1 MASISSLMG
10 SSSSGSIYGS
20 RNSNIISGLASGL
33 DTESM
38 IEGMLQGYKSKITG
52 LQQDRQSLLWQQ
64 QAYQSIS
71 DKLVEFSRK
80 YMSYTSSTNLLSSS
94 FFNNAVLT
102 TTGGKFADMV
112 SATGK
117 TSSNIT
123 IDAVAQL
130 ATAARYTHSA
140 SKLGNVIESGDRLT
154 VRGDSAMNVSDPI
167 NVSTL
172 EGSLTIKYGNK
183 DVTIDFG
190 EREFFDESGK
200 GTKPL
205 TAEDLKSAI
214 EKKLADEKITLSS
227 GDQKAASELIKVEV
241 GSNGEITFSDKTP
254 GGNTVDIKGATGQL
268 EKTLKPTTDDLGNP
282 ITSITLETGKT
293 YSKEISTAEYLSDK
307 SITVTLNGVKKTIS
321 LEDVVKDENGAY
333 IQNAPDGSTS
343 QETANDKFQKN
354 LKNALDKAFGTGKVQ
369 VSFGADS
376 KLNFSVQKGST
387 LAVSSEVGEV
397 LGFEDGLTTYVNTS
411 KTLGQLGELTA
422 LEDGDSDDD
431 IKKATL
437 TIGEVPVE
445 GTAIFVPEDER
456 VTKED
461 GVYDAD
467 GYKLD
472 ENGFRLN
479 DDGEILYEFS
489 LKVNGKEVGKFTQ
502 DTALETVMNAIN
514 SNTEAGV
521 NVSYSSLTN
530 QFVFTAKQT
539 GEDGQIELG
548 DGTGNDLAAALFGTS
563 DGKFTPGQDA
573 IFKATVNGSPMN
585 FSRSSN
591 TFDMDGMSVT
601 LKGTFNFNNNTTQT
615 GPIASDNISDAL
627 FVEGESVTF
636 TSKTDTDTVVDAI
649 KQMVEDYNAIVKEV
663 KEAYS
668 TMPLQQTNGSKYEPL
683 TEEDKADMSESEIE
697 AYEEKAKTGL
707 LFGDNDL
714 SSLYNALRSAVAP
727 GGNDGSFLRSIGI
740 NTSYSE
746 GLTTIELDETAL
758 REALETNPD
767 GVKDAFTKSK
777 ENGASRDGLMT
788 AIQKVT
794 DRYAATTGATKGI
807 LIEKAGSKY
816 SPTAALDNA
825 LLDQMNEIDDQIETW
840 QSKMSDKVD
849 YYTNKFTQLEML
861 IQQMNSQSSTLAG
874 LMGGY

>member
-10 SSSSGSIYGS
+10 SSSSSSIYGS

-130 ATAARYTHSA
+130 ATSSRYTHSA
-140 SKLGNVIESGDRLT
+140 SGLGQATVGTDGKLT
-154 VRGDSAMNVSDPI
+154 VTGDGTFDVNGKMNVSE
-167 NVSTL
+167 L
-172 EGSLTIKYGNK
+172 EGSLSLKYGNK
-183 DVTIDFG
+183 EITINFD
-190 EREFFDESGK
+190 ELEFFDKKGDGSG
-200 GTKPL
+200 TI
-205 TAEDLKSAI
+205 TADDLKSAI
-214 EKKLADEKITLSS
+214 EKKLEDQKITLSS

-241 GSNGEITFSDKTP
+241 GSNGEITFSDKTSA
-254 GGNTVDIKGATGQL
+254 GNTVEISGATG
-268 EKTLKPTTDDLGNP
+268 KLKDSLGLTGDKLGSSFTFKEGTYTTQV
-282 ITSITLETGKT
+282 
-293 YSKEISTAEYLSDK
+293 STAEYLSDK

-321 LEDVVKDENGAY
+321 LADIVKDGNGY
-333 IQNAPDGSTS
+333 INS
-343 QETANDKFQKN
+343 NDTFKDN
-354 LKNALDKAFGTGKVQ
+354 LQSALDKAFGGEKVTVGVDGGKLSFA
-369 VSFGADS
+369 VS
-376 KLNFSVQKGST
+376 QGST
-387 LAVSSEVGEV
+387 LAVSSSVGKA
-397 LGFEDGLTTYVNTS
+397 LGFEDSMTTYVNTS
-411 KTLGQLGELTA
+411 QTLGQLGTFNKDTGE
-422 LEDGDSDDD
+422 
-431 IKKATL
+431 L
-437 TIGEVPVE
+437 TIGGKKVQGTLMEKVPKDQWIKQDD
-445 GTAIFVPEDER
+445 GTYIDSQ
-456 VTKED
+456 
-461 GVYDAD
+461 GN
-467 GYKLD
+467 KLD
-472 ENGFRLN
+472 AEGYRLSK
-479 DDGEILYEFS
+479 DGERLYEFS
-489 LKVNGKEVGKFTQ
+489 LTVNGKEVGKFTQ

-514 SNTEAGV
+514 SDTEAGV
-521 NVSYSSLTN
+521 NVSYSNLTN
-530 QFVFTAKQT
+530 QFVFTAKES
-539 GEDGQIELG
+539 GEGGQIEMG
-548 DGTGNDLAAALFGTS
+548 DGLAQALFGKVDIKDET
-563 DGKFTPGQDA
+563 TYTAGQDA
-573 IFKATVNGSPMN
+573 IFKATVNGSTMY

-601 LKGTFNFNNNTTQT
+601 LKGTFNNTDRGTDADPIKSSDLT
-615 GPIASDNISDAL
+615 GMTSANESKM
-627 FVEGESVTF
+627 FEKGESVTF

-683 TEEDKADMSESEIE
+683 TDEDKADMSESEIE

>member
-10 SSSSGSIYGS
+10 SSSSSSIYGS

-52 LQQDRQSLLWQQ
+52 LQQDRQSLLWKQ

-130 ATAARYTHSA
+130 ATAARYTSGA
-140 SKLGNVIESGDRLT
+140 SSLGGAGGKLTAGDEIHMDQDTKL
-154 VRGDSAMNVSDPI
+154 
-167 NVSTL
+167 STL
-172 EGSLTIKYGNK
+172 EGSMTISYGNK
-183 DVTIDFG
+183 DVTIDFSDT
-190 EREFFDESGK
+190 EFFDPSGN
-200 GTKPL
+200 GTGNVS
-205 TAEDLKSAI
+205 AEKLKDAI
-214 EKKLADEKITLSS
+214 VKKLSEEKITLSS
-227 GDQKAASELIKVEV
+227 GDQKAASELIDVQV
-241 GSNGEITFSDKTP
+241 SGDGTISFSDKTS
-254 GGNTVDIKGATGQL
+254 GQNDVKISSVSGQL
-268 EKTLKPTTDDLGNP
+268 KDSLGLTGDALGSSFKVDQNQSY
-282 ITSITLETGKT
+282 TETVKAAEALEG
-293 YSKEISTAEYLSDK
+293 K
-307 SITVTLNGVKKTIS
+307 SITITLDGTKKTIS
-321 LEDVVKDENGAY
+321 FDSIIKDENGDY
-333 IQNAPDGSTS
+333 IQTNDAFKDNL
-343 QETANDKFQKN
+343 QE
-354 LKNALDKAFGTGKVQ
+354 ALNKAFGTGKVE
-369 VSFGADS
+369 VGLDGG
-376 KLNFSVQKGST
+376 KLTFEAQKNST
-387 LAVSSEVGEV
+387 LAVSSTAGNV
-397 LGFEDGLTTYVNTS
+397 LGFENGLTSYVNTS
-411 KTLGQLGELTA
+411 LTLSQLGTYDA
-422 LEDGDSDDD
+422 SSG
-431 IKKATL
+431 KL
-437 TIGEVPVE
+437 TIGGVELQGTLMEAVPK
-445 GTAIFVPEDER
+445 DEW
-456 VTKED
+456 VKQED
-461 GVYDAD
+461 GTYKDAD

-472 ENGFRLN
+472 SDGYRLN
-479 DDGEILYEFS
+479 DDGQRLYEFS
-489 LKVNGKEVGKFTQ
+489 LTVNGTEVGKFNQ
-502 DTALETVMNAIN
+502 DTALETVMNSIN

-521 NVSYSSLTN
+521 NVSYSKLTN
-530 QFVFTAKQT
+530 EFVFTAKQT
-539 GEDGQIELG
+539 GEGGQIELG
-548 DGTGNDLAAALFGTS
+548 DGTGNDLATALFGKS
-563 DGKFTPGQDA
+563 DGKVTEGQDA
-573 IFKATVNGSPMN
+573 IFKATVNGSTMY

-601 LKGTFNFNNNTTQT
+601 LKGTFNNLEQAD
-615 GPIASDNISDAL
+615 GKPIKSDELNGSQGELDKIFDPAAT
-627 FVEGESVTF
+627 ESVTF

-683 TEEDKADMSESEIE
+683 TDEDKADMTESEIK

-746 GLTTIELDETAL
+746 GLTTIELDESAL

-767 GVKDAFTKSK
+767 QVKDIFTKSK
-777 ENGASRDGLMT
+777 DNGASSDGLMT
-788 AIQKVT
+788 SIQKVT
-794 DRYAATTGATKGI
+794 NRYAATTGATKGI

>member
-38 IEGMLQGYKSKITG
+38 IEGMLEGYKQKITG

-117 TSSNIT
+117 TSSNVT

-130 ATAARYTHSA
+130 ATSSRYTHSA
-140 SKLGNVIESGDRLT
+140 SGLGQATVGTDGKLT
-154 VRGDSAMNVSDPI
+154 VTGDGTFDVNGKMNVSE
-167 NVSTL
+167 L
-172 EGSLTIKYGNK
+172 EGSLSLKYGNK
-183 DVTIDFG
+183 EITINFD
-190 EREFFDESGK
+190 ELEFFDKKGDGSG
-200 GTKPL
+200 TI
-205 TAEDLKSAI
+205 TADDLKSAI
-214 EKKLADEKITLSS
+214 EKKLEDQKITLSS

-241 GSNGEITFSDKTP
+241 GSNGEITFSDKTFA
-254 GGNTVDIKGATGQL
+254 GNTVEISGATG
-268 EKTLKPTTDDLGNP
+268 KLKDSLGLTGDKLGSSFTFKEGTYTTQV
-282 ITSITLETGKT
+282 
-293 YSKEISTAEYLSDK
+293 STAEYLSDK

-321 LEDVVKDENGAY
+321 LEDVMKKPKEEGGGYITSNGEFA
-333 IQNAPDGSTS
+333 DH
-343 QETANDKFQKN
+343 
-354 LKNALDKAFGTGKVQ
+354 LKSALDKAFGTGKVTVGVDGGKLSFA
-369 VSFGADS
+369 VS
-376 KLNFSVQKGST
+376 QGST
-387 LAVSSEVGEV
+387 LAVSSSVGKA
-397 LGFEDGLTTYVNTS
+397 LGFEDSMTTYVNTS
-411 KTLGQLGELTA
+411 QTLGQLGTFNKDTGE
-422 LEDGDSDDD
+422 
-431 IKKATL
+431 L
-437 TIGEVPVE
+437 TIGGKKVQGTLMEKVPKDQWIKQDD
-445 GTAIFVPEDER
+445 GTYIDSQ
-456 VTKED
+456 
-461 GVYDAD
+461 GN
-467 GYKLD
+467 KLD
-472 ENGFRLN
+472 AEGYRLSK
-479 DDGEILYEFS
+479 DGERLYEFS
-489 LKVNGKEVGKFTQ
+489 LTVNGKEVGKFTQ

-514 SNTEAGV
+514 SDTEAGV
-521 NVSYSSLTN
+521 NVSYSNLTN
-530 QFVFTAKQT
+530 QFVFTAKES
-539 GEDGQIELG
+539 GEGGQIEMG
-548 DGTGNDLAAALFGTS
+548 DGLAQALFGKVDIKDET
-563 DGKFTPGQDA
+563 TYTAGQDA
-573 IFKATVNGSPMN
+573 IFKATVNGSTMYL
-585 FSRSSN
+585 SRSSN

-601 LKGTFNFNNNTTQT
+601 LKGTFNNTDRGTDADPIKSSDLT
-615 GPIASDNISDAL
+615 GMTSANESKM
-627 FVEGESVTF
+627 FEKGESVTF
-636 TSKTDTDTVVDAI
+636 TSKSDTDTIVDAI
-649 KQMVEDYNAIVKEV
+649 KQMVEDYNKIVTEV
-663 KEAYS
+663 KGAYS
-668 TMPLQQTNGSKYEPL
+668 DMPLQQTNGSKYEPL
-683 TEEDKADMSESEIE
+683 TEEQKADMSESEIE

-714 SSLYNALRSAVAP
+714 SSLYNALRSAVTP
-727 GGNDGSFLRSIGI
+727 GGSDGSLLRSIGI
-740 NTSYSE
+740 KTSYSE
-746 GLTTIELDETAL
+746 GLTTIELDESAL

-767 GVKDAFTKSK
+767 QVKDIFTKSK
-777 ENGASRDGLMT
+777 DNGASSDGLMT
-788 AIQKVT
+788 SIQKVT
-794 DRYAATTGATKGI
+794 NRYAATTGATKGI

>member
-52 LQQDRQSLLWQQ
+52 LQQDRQSLLWKQ

-117 TSSNIT
+117 TSSNVT

-130 ATAARYTHSA
+130 ATSSRYTHSA
-140 SKLGNVIESGDRLT
+140 SGLGQATVGTDGKLT
-154 VRGDSAMNVSDPI
+154 VTGDGTFDVNGKMNVSE
-167 NVSTL
+167 L
-172 EGSLTIKYGNK
+172 EGSLSLKYGNK
-183 DVTIDFG
+183 EITINFD
-190 EREFFDESGK
+190 ELEFFDKKGDGSG
-200 GTKPL
+200 TI
-205 TAEDLKSAI
+205 TADDLKSAI
-214 EKKLADEKITLSS
+214 EKKLEDQKITLSS

-241 GSNGEITFSDKTP
+241 GSNGEITFSDKTSA
-254 GGNTVDIKGATGQL
+254 GNTVEISGATG
-268 EKTLKPTTDDLGNP
+268 KLKDSLGLTGDKLGSSFTFKEGTYTTQV
-282 ITSITLETGKT
+282 
-293 YSKEISTAEYLSDK
+293 STAEYLSDK

-321 LEDVVKDENGAY
+321 LADIVKDGNGY
-333 IQNAPDGSTS
+333 INS
-343 QETANDKFQKN
+343 NDTFKDN
-354 LKNALDKAFGTGKVQ
+354 LQSALDKAFGGEKVTVGVDGGKLSFA
-369 VSFGADS
+369 VS
-376 KLNFSVQKGST
+376 QGST
-387 LAVSSEVGEV
+387 LAVSSSVGKA
-397 LGFEDGLTTYVNTS
+397 LGFEDSMTTYVNTS
-411 KTLGQLGELTA
+411 QTLGQLGTFNKDTGE
-422 LEDGDSDDD
+422 
-431 IKKATL
+431 L
-437 TIGEVPVE
+437 TIGGKKVQGTLMEKVPKDQWIKQDD
-445 GTAIFVPEDER
+445 GTYIDSQ
-456 VTKED
+456 
-461 GVYDAD
+461 GN
-467 GYKLD
+467 KLD
-472 ENGFRLN
+472 AEGYRLSK
-479 DDGEILYEFS
+479 DGERLYEFS
-489 LKVNGKEVGKFTQ
+489 LTVNGKEVGKFTQ

-514 SNTEAGV
+514 SDTEAGV
-521 NVSYSSLTN
+521 NVSYSNLTN
-530 QFVFTAKQT
+530 QFVFTAKES
-539 GEDGQIELG
+539 GEGGQIEMG
-548 DGTGNDLAAALFGTS
+548 DGLAQALFGKVDIKDET
-563 DGKFTPGQDA
+563 TYTAGQDA
-573 IFKATVNGSPMN
+573 IFKATVNGSTMYL
-585 FSRSSN
+585 SRSSN

-601 LKGTFNFNNNTTQT
+601 LKGTFNNTDRGTDADPIKSSDLT
-615 GPIASDNISDAL
+615 GMTSANESKM
-627 FVEGESVTF
+627 FEKGESVTF
-636 TSKTDTDTVVDAI
+636 TSKSDTDTIVDAI
-649 KQMVEDYNAIVKEV
+649 KQMVEDYNKIVTEV
-663 KEAYS
+663 KGAYS
-668 TMPLQQTNGSKYEPL
+668 DMPLQQTNGSKYEPL
-683 TEEDKADMSESEIE
+683 TEEQKADMSESEIE

-777 ENGASRDGLMT
+777 ENGASSDGLMT

>member
-10 SSSSGSIYGS
+10 SSSSSSIYGS

-52 LQQDRQSLLWQQ
+52 LQQDRQSLLWKQ

-117 TSSNIT
+117 TSSNVT

-130 ATAARYTHSA
+130 ATSSRYTHSA
-140 SKLGNVIESGDRLT
+140 SGLGQATVGTDGKLT
-154 VRGDSAMNVSDPI
+154 VTGDGTFDVNGKMNVSE
-167 NVSTL
+167 L
-172 EGSLTIKYGNK
+172 EGSLSLKYGNK
-183 DVTIDFG
+183 EITINFD
-190 EREFFDESGK
+190 ELEFFDEK
-200 GTKPL
+200 GDGSATI
-205 TAEDLKSAI
+205 TADDLKSAI
-214 EKKLADEKITLSS
+214 EKKLEDQKITLSS

-241 GSNGEITFSDKTP
+241 GSNGEITFSDKTSA
-254 GGNTVDIKGATGQL
+254 GNTVEISGATG
-268 EKTLKPTTDDLGNP
+268 KLKDSLGLTGDKLGSSFTFKEGTYTTQV
-282 ITSITLETGKT
+282 
-293 YSKEISTAEYLSDK
+293 STAEYLSDK

-321 LEDVVKDENGAY
+321 LADIVKDGNGY
-333 IQNAPDGSTS
+333 INS
-343 QETANDKFQKN
+343 NDTFKDN
-354 LKNALDKAFGTGKVQ
+354 LQSALDKAFGGEKVTVGVDGGKLSFA
-369 VSFGADS
+369 VS
-376 KLNFSVQKGST
+376 QGST
-387 LAVSSEVGEV
+387 LAVSSSVGKA
-397 LGFEDGLTTYVNTS
+397 LGFEDSMTTYVNTS
-411 KTLGQLGELTA
+411 QTLGQLGTFNKDTGE
-422 LEDGDSDDD
+422 
-431 IKKATL
+431 L
-437 TIGEVPVE
+437 TIGGKKVQGTLMEKVPKDQWIKQDD
-445 GTAIFVPEDER
+445 GTYIDSQ
-456 VTKED
+456 
-461 GVYDAD
+461 GN
-467 GYKLD
+467 KLD
-472 ENGFRLN
+472 AEGYRLSK
-479 DDGEILYEFS
+479 DGERLYEFS
-489 LKVNGKEVGKFTQ
+489 LTVNGKEVGKFTQ

-514 SNTEAGV
+514 SDTEAGV
-521 NVSYSSLTN
+521 NVSYSNLTN
-530 QFVFTAKQT
+530 QFVFTAKES
-539 GEDGQIELG
+539 GEGGQIEMG
-548 DGTGNDLAAALFGTS
+548 DGLAQALFGKVDIKDET
-563 DGKFTPGQDA
+563 TYTAGQDA
-573 IFKATVNGSPMN
+573 IFKATVNGSTMYL
-585 FSRSSN
+585 SRSSN

-601 LKGTFNFNNNTTQT
+601 LKGTFNNTDRGTDADPIKSSDLT
-615 GPIASDNISDAL
+615 GMTSANESKM
-627 FVEGESVTF
+627 FEKGESVTF
-636 TSKTDTDTVVDAI
+636 TSKSDTDTIVDAI
-649 KQMVEDYNAIVKEV
+649 KQMVEDYNKIVTEV
-663 KEAYS
+663 KGAYS
-668 TMPLQQTNGSKYEPL
+668 DMPLQRTNGSKYEPL
-683 TEEDKADMSESEIE
+683 TEEQKADMSESEIE

>member
-10 SSSSGSIYGS
+10 SSSSSSIYGS

-52 LQQDRQSLLWQQ
+52 LQQDRQSLLWKQ

-130 ATAARYTHSA
+130 ATASRYTHDA
-140 SKLGNVIESGDRLT
+140 SKLGGTGGPVTAEGSIDLSKETTL
-154 VRGDSAMNVSDPI
+154 
-167 NVSTL
+167 STL
-172 EGSLTIKYGNK
+172 EGSMTISYGNK
-183 DVTIDFG
+183 DVTIDFSDT
-190 EREFFDESGK
+190 EFFDPSGN
-200 GTKPL
+200 GTGNVS
-205 TAEDLKSAI
+205 AEKLKDAI
-214 EKKLADEKITLSS
+214 VKKLSEEKITLSS
-227 GDQKAASELIKVEV
+227 GDQKAASELIDVQV
-241 GSNGEITFSDKTP
+241 SDDGTISFSDKTS
-254 GGNTVDIKGATGQL
+254 GQNDVKISSVSGQL
-268 EKTLKPTTDDLGNP
+268 KDSLGLTGDDLGRSFKVDQNQSY
-282 ITSITLETGKT
+282 TETVKAAEALEG
-293 YSKEISTAEYLSDK
+293 K
-307 SITVTLNGVKKTIS
+307 SITVSLDGVTKTIS
-321 LEDVVKDENGAY
+321 LDKVIKDEKGLY
-333 IQNAPDGSTS
+333 IQDNGT
-343 QETANDKFQKN
+343 FIKN
-354 LKNALDKAFGTGKVQ
+354 LQKELNSAFGKDKVKVDDTDGDGKLTFSTQ
-369 VSFGADS
+369 NNS
-376 KLNFSVQKGST
+376 KLGISST
-387 LAVSSEVGEV
+387 AGKI
-397 LGFEDGLTTYVNTS
+397 LGFEDGLYNYVNTS
-411 KTLGQLGELTA
+411 KTLSQLGTYDA
-422 LEDGDSDDD
+422 SSG
-431 IKKATL
+431 KL
-437 TIGEVPVE
+437 TIGGMELQGTLMEPVP
-445 GTAIFVPEDER
+445 
-456 VTKED
+456 KED
-461 GVYDAD
+461 WVKQEDGTYKDAD

-472 ENGFRLN
+472 SDGYRLN
-479 DDGEILYEFS
+479 DDGERLYEFS
-489 LKVNGKEVGKFTQ
+489 LTVNGTTVGTFTQ
-502 DTALETVMNAIN
+502 DTALETVMNSIN

-530 QFVFTAKQT
+530 QFVFTAKET
-539 GEDGQIELG
+539 GAGREIQIG
-548 DGTGNDLAAALFGTS
+548 SDAPNDLGKALFVGLDPAANDS
-563 DGKFTPGQDA
+563 QSGQDA
-573 IFKATVNGSPMN
+573 IFKATVNGSTKY

-601 LKGTFNFNNNTTQT
+601 LNGTFNNADRGSNAGT
-615 GPIASDNISDAL
+615 PITSDDIKNMTPDNDSGL
-627 FVEGESVTF
+627 FVKGESVTF

-683 TEEDKADMSESEIE
+683 TDEDKADMTESEIK

-777 ENGASRDGLMT
+777 ENGASSDGLMT

-861 IQQMNSQSSTLAG
+861 IQQMNSQSSTLSG

>member
-10 SSSSGSIYGS
+10 SSSSSSIYGS

-130 ATAARYTHSA
+130 ATAARYTSGA
-140 SKLGNVIESGDRLT
+140 SSLGGAGGKLTAGDEIHMDQDTKL
-154 VRGDSAMNVSDPI
+154 
-167 NVSTL
+167 STL
-172 EGSLTIKYGNK
+172 EGSMTISYGNK
-183 DVTIDFG
+183 DVTIDFSDT
-190 EREFFDESGK
+190 EFFDPSGN
-200 GTKPL
+200 GTGNVS
-205 TAEDLKSAI
+205 AEKLKDAI
-214 EKKLADEKITLSS
+214 VKKLSEEKITLSS
-227 GDQKAASELIKVEV
+227 GDQKAASELIDVQV
-241 GSNGEITFSDKTP
+241 SGDGTISFSDKTS
-254 GGNTVDIKGATGQL
+254 GQNDVKISSVSGQL
-268 EKTLKPTTDDLGNP
+268 KDSLGLTGDALGSSFKVDQNQSY
-282 ITSITLETGKT
+282 TETVKAAEALEG
-293 YSKEISTAEYLSDK
+293 K
-307 SITVTLNGVKKTIS
+307 SITITLDGTKKTIS
-321 LEDVVKDENGAY
+321 FDSIIKGENGDY
-333 IQNAPDGSTS
+333 IQTNDAFKDNL
-343 QETANDKFQKN
+343 QE
-354 LKNALDKAFGTGKVQ
+354 ALNKAFGTGKVE
-369 VSFGADS
+369 VGLDGD
-376 KLNFSVQKGST
+376 KLTFEAQKNST
-387 LAVSSEVGEV
+387 LAVSSTAGDV
-397 LGFEDGLTTYVNTS
+397 LGFENGLTSYVNTS
-411 KTLGQLGELTA
+411 LTLSQLGTYDA
-422 LEDGDSDDD
+422 SSG
-431 IKKATL
+431 KL
-437 TIGEVPVE
+437 TIGGVELQGTLMEAVPK
-445 GTAIFVPEDER
+445 DEW
-456 VTKED
+456 VKQED
-461 GVYDAD
+461 GTYKDAD

-472 ENGFRLN
+472 SDGYRLN
-479 DDGEILYEFS
+479 DDGQRLYEFS
-489 LKVNGKEVGKFTQ
+489 LTVNGTEVGKFNQ
-502 DTALETVMNAIN
+502 DTALETVMNSIN

-521 NVSYSSLTN
+521 NVSYSKLTN
-530 QFVFTAKQT
+530 EFVFTAKQT
-539 GEDGQIELG
+539 GEGGQIELG
-548 DGTGNDLAAALFGTS
+548 DGTGKDLATALFGKS
-563 DGKFTPGQDA
+563 DGKVTEGQDA
-573 IFKATVNGSPMN
+573 IFKATVNGSTMYL
-585 FSRSSN
+585 SRSSN

-601 LKGTFNFNNNTTQT
+601 LKGTFNNLKQAD
-615 GPIASDNISDAL
+615 GKPIKSDELNGSPDELNKIFDPAAT
-627 FVEGESVTF
+627 ESVTF

-683 TEEDKADMSESEIE
+683 TDEDKADMSESEIK

>member
-10 SSSSGSIYGS
+10 SSSSSSIYGS

-130 ATAARYTHSA
+130 ATSSRYTHSA
-140 SKLGNVIESGDRLT
+140 SGLGQATVGTDGKLT
-154 VRGDSAMNVSDPI
+154 VTGDGTFDVNGKMNVSE
-167 NVSTL
+167 L
-172 EGSLTIKYGNK
+172 EGSLSLKYGNK
-183 DVTIDFG
+183 EITINFD
-190 EREFFDESGK
+190 ELEFFDEK
-200 GTKPL
+200 GDGSATI
-205 TAEDLKSAI
+205 TADDLKSAI
-214 EKKLADEKITLSS
+214 EKKLEDQKITLSS

-241 GSNGEITFSDKTP
+241 GSNGEITFSDKTSA
-254 GGNTVDIKGATGQL
+254 GNTVEISGATG
-268 EKTLKPTTDDLGNP
+268 KLKDSLGLTGDKLGSSFTFKEGTYTTQV
-282 ITSITLETGKT
+282 
-293 YSKEISTAEYLSDK
+293 STAEYLSDK

-321 LEDVVKDENGAY
+321 LADIVKDGNGY
-333 IQNAPDGSTS
+333 INS
-343 QETANDKFQKN
+343 NDTFKDN
-354 LKNALDKAFGTGKVQ
+354 LQSALDKAFGGEKVTVGVDGGKLSFA
-369 VSFGADS
+369 VS
-376 KLNFSVQKGST
+376 QGST
-387 LAVSSEVGEV
+387 LAVSSSVGKA
-397 LGFEDGLTTYVNTS
+397 LGFEDSMTTYVNTS
-411 KTLGQLGELTA
+411 QTLGQLGTFNKDTGE
-422 LEDGDSDDD
+422 
-431 IKKATL
+431 L
-437 TIGEVPVE
+437 TIGGKKVQGTLMEKVPKDQWIKQDD
-445 GTAIFVPEDER
+445 GTYIDSQ
-456 VTKED
+456 
-461 GVYDAD
+461 GN
-467 GYKLD
+467 KLD
-472 ENGFRLN
+472 AEGYRLSK
-479 DDGEILYEFS
+479 DGERLYEFS
-489 LKVNGKEVGKFTQ
+489 LTVNGKEVGKFTQ

-514 SNTEAGV
+514 SDTEAGV
-521 NVSYSSLTN
+521 NVSYSNLTN
-530 QFVFTAKQT
+530 QFVFTAKES
-539 GEDGQIELG
+539 GEGGQIEMG
-548 DGTGNDLAAALFGTS
+548 DGLAQALFGKVDIKDET
-563 DGKFTPGQDA
+563 TYTAGQDA
-573 IFKATVNGSPMN
+573 IFKATVNGSTMYL
-585 FSRSSN
+585 SRSSN

-601 LKGTFNFNNNTTQT
+601 LKGTFNNTDRGTDADPIKSSDLT
-615 GPIASDNISDAL
+615 GMTSANESKM
-627 FVEGESVTF
+627 FEKGESVTF
-636 TSKTDTDTVVDAI
+636 TSKSDTDTIVDAI
-649 KQMVEDYNAIVKEV
+649 KQMVEDYNKIVTEV
-663 KEAYS
+663 KGAYS
-668 TMPLQQTNGSKYEPL
+668 DMPLQQTNGSKYEPL

-777 ENGASRDGLMT
+777 ENGASSDGLMT
-788 AIQKVT
+788 SIQKVT
-794 DRYAATTGATKGI
+794 NRYAATTGATKGI

-816 SPTAALDNA
+816 SPTAALDNT

-840 QSKMSDKVD
+840 QNKMSDKVD

-861 IQQMNSQSSTLAG
+861 IQQMNSQSSTLSG

>member
-10 SSSSGSIYGS
+10 SSSSSSIYGS

-52 LQQDRQSLLWQQ
+52 LQQDRQSLLWKQ

-117 TSSNIT
+117 TSSNVT

-140 SKLGNVIESGDRLT
+140 SSLGQATVGTDGKLT
-154 VRGDSAMNVSDPI
+154 VTGDGTFDVNGKMNVSE
-167 NVSTL
+167 L
-172 EGSLTIKYGNK
+172 EGSLSLKYGNK
-183 DVTIDFG
+183 EITINFD
-190 EREFFDESGK
+190 ELEFFDGK
-200 GTKPL
+200 GDGSGTI
-205 TAEDLKSAI
+205 TADDLKSAI
-214 EKKLADEKITLSS
+214 EKKLEDQKITLSS

-241 GSNGEITFSDKTP
+241 GSNGEITFSDKTSA
-254 GGNTVDIKGATGQL
+254 GNTVEISGATG
-268 EKTLKPTTDDLGNP
+268 KLKDSLGLTGDKLGSSFTFKEGTYTTQV
-282 ITSITLETGKT
+282 
-293 YSKEISTAEYLSDK
+293 STAEYLSDK

-321 LEDVVKDENGAY
+321 LADIVKDGNGY
-333 IQNAPDGSTS
+333 INS
-343 QETANDKFQKN
+343 NDTFKDN
-354 LKNALDKAFGTGKVQ
+354 LQSALDKAFGGEKVTVGVDGGKLSFA
-369 VSFGADS
+369 VS
-376 KLNFSVQKGST
+376 QGST
-387 LAVSSEVGEV
+387 LAVSSSVGKA
-397 LGFEDGLTTYVNTS
+397 LGFEDSMTTYVNTS
-411 KTLGQLGELTA
+411 QTLGQLGTFNKDTGE
-422 LEDGDSDDD
+422 
-431 IKKATL
+431 L
-437 TIGEVPVE
+437 TIGGKKVQGTLMEKVPKDQWIKQDD
-445 GTAIFVPEDER
+445 GTYIDSQ
-456 VTKED
+456 
-461 GVYDAD
+461 GN
-467 GYKLD
+467 KLD
-472 ENGFRLN
+472 AEGYRLSK
-479 DDGEILYEFS
+479 DGERLYEFS
-489 LKVNGKEVGKFTQ
+489 LTVNGKEVGKFTQ

-514 SNTEAGV
+514 SDTEAGV
-521 NVSYSSLTN
+521 NVSYSNLTN
-530 QFVFTAKQT
+530 QFVFTAKES
-539 GEDGQIELG
+539 GEGGQIEMG
-548 DGTGNDLAAALFGTS
+548 DGLAQALFGKVDIKDET
-563 DGKFTPGQDA
+563 TYTAGQDA
-573 IFKATVNGSPMN
+573 IFKATVNGSTMYL
-585 FSRSSN
+585 SRSSN

-601 LKGTFNFNNNTTQT
+601 LKGTFNNTDRGTDADPIKSSDLT
-615 GPIASDNISDAL
+615 GMTSTNESKM
-627 FVEGESVTF
+627 FEKGESVTF
-636 TSKTDTDTVVDAI
+636 TSKSDTDTIVDAI
-649 KQMVEDYNAIVKEV
+649 KQMVEDYNKIVTEV
-663 KEAYS
+663 KGAYS
-668 TMPLQQTNGSKYEPL
+668 DMPLQQTNGSKYEPL

-777 ENGASRDGLMT
+777 ENGASSDGLMT
-788 AIQKVT
+788 SIQKVT
-794 DRYAATTGATKGI
+794 NRYAATTGATKGI

-816 SPTAALDNA
+816 SPTAALDNT

-840 QSKMSDKVD
+840 QNKMSDKVD

-861 IQQMNSQSSTLAG
+861 IQQMNSQSSTLSG

>member
-130 ATAARYTHSA
+130 ATATRYTHSA
-140 SKLGNVIESGDRLT
+140 SGLGQATVGTDGKLT
-154 VRGDSAMNVSDPI
+154 VTGDGTFDVNGKMNVSE
-167 NVSTL
+167 L
-172 EGSLTIKYGNK
+172 EGSLSLKYGNK
-183 DVTIDFG
+183 EITINFD
-190 EREFFDESGK
+190 ELEFFDKKGDGSG
-200 GTKPL
+200 TI
-205 TAEDLKSAI
+205 TADDLKSAI
-214 EKKLADEKITLSS
+214 EKKLEDQKITLSS

-241 GSNGEITFSDKTP
+241 GSNGEITFSDKTFA
-254 GGNTVDIKGATGQL
+254 GNTVEISGATG
-268 EKTLKPTTDDLGNP
+268 KLKDSLGLTGDKLGSSFTFKEGTYTTQV
-282 ITSITLETGKT
+282 
-293 YSKEISTAEYLSDK
+293 STAEYLSDK

-321 LEDVVKDENGAY
+321 LEDVMKKPKEEGGGYITSNGEFA
-333 IQNAPDGSTS
+333 DH
-343 QETANDKFQKN
+343 
-354 LKNALDKAFGTGKVQ
+354 LKSALDKAFGTGKVTVGVDGGKLSFA
-369 VSFGADS
+369 VS
-376 KLNFSVQKGST
+376 QGST
-387 LAVSSEVGEV
+387 LAVSSSVGKA
-397 LGFEDGLTTYVNTS
+397 LGFEDSMTTYVNTS
-411 KTLGQLGELTA
+411 QTLGQLGTFNKDTGE
-422 LEDGDSDDD
+422 
-431 IKKATL
+431 L
-437 TIGEVPVE
+437 TIGGKKVQGTLMEKVPKDQWIKQDD
-445 GTAIFVPEDER
+445 GTYIDSQ
-456 VTKED
+456 
-461 GVYDAD
+461 GN
-467 GYKLD
+467 KLD
-472 ENGFRLN
+472 AEGYRLSK
-479 DDGEILYEFS
+479 DGERLYEFS
-489 LKVNGKEVGKFTQ
+489 LTVNGKEVGKFTQ

-514 SNTEAGV
+514 SDTEAGV
-521 NVSYSSLTN
+521 NVSYSNLTN
-530 QFVFTAKQT
+530 QFVFTAKES
-539 GEDGQIELG
+539 GEGGQIEMG
-548 DGTGNDLAAALFGTS
+548 DGLAQALFGKVDIKDET
-563 DGKFTPGQDA
+563 TYTAGQDA
-573 IFKATVNGSPMN
+573 IFKATVNGSTMYL
-585 FSRSSN
+585 SRSSN

-601 LKGTFNFNNNTTQT
+601 LKGTFNNTDRGTDADPIKSSDLT
-615 GPIASDNISDAL
+615 GMTSANESKM
-627 FVEGESVTF
+627 FEKGESVTF
-636 TSKTDTDTVVDAI
+636 TSKSDTDTIVDAI
-649 KQMVEDYNAIVKEV
+649 KQMVEDYNKIVTEV
-663 KEAYS
+663 KGAYS
-668 TMPLQQTNGSKYEPL
+668 DMPLQQTNGSKYEPL
-683 TEEDKADMSESEIE
+683 TEEQKADMSESEIE

-714 SSLYNALRSAVAP
+714 SSLYNALRSAVTP
-727 GGNDGSFLRSIGI
+727 GGSDGSLLRSIGI
-740 NTSYSE
+740 KTSYSE
-746 GLTTIELDETAL
+746 GLTTIELDESAL

-767 GVKDAFTKSK
+767 QVKDIFTKSK
-777 ENGASRDGLMT
+777 DNGASSDGLMT
-788 AIQKVT
+788 SIQKVT
-794 DRYAATTGATKGI
+794 NRYAATTGATKGI

>member
-10 SSSSGSIYGS
+10 SSSSSSIYGS

-52 LQQDRQSLLWQQ
+52 LQQDRQSLLWKQ

-140 SKLGNVIESGDRLT
+140 SGLGQATVGTDGKLT
-154 VRGDSAMNVSDPI
+154 VTGDGTFDVNGKMNVSE
-167 NVSTL
+167 L
-172 EGSLTIKYGNK
+172 EGSLSLKYGNK
-183 DVTIDFG
+183 EITINFD
-190 EREFFDESGK
+190 ELEFFDEK
-200 GTKPL
+200 GDGSATI
-205 TAEDLKSAI
+205 TADDLKSAI
-214 EKKLADEKITLSS
+214 EKKLEDQKITLSS

-241 GSNGEITFSDKTP
+241 GSNGEITFSDKTSA
-254 GGNTVDIKGATGQL
+254 GNTVEISGATG
-268 EKTLKPTTDDLGNP
+268 KLKDSLGLTGDKLGSSFTFKEGTYTTQV
-282 ITSITLETGKT
+282 
-293 YSKEISTAEYLSDK
+293 STAEYLSDK

-321 LEDVVKDENGAY
+321 LADIVKDGNGY
-333 IQNAPDGSTS
+333 INS
-343 QETANDKFQKN
+343 NDTFKDN
-354 LKNALDKAFGTGKVQ
+354 LQSALDKAFGGEKVTVGVDGGKLSFA
-369 VSFGADS
+369 VS
-376 KLNFSVQKGST
+376 QGST
-387 LAVSSEVGEV
+387 LAVSSSVGKA
-397 LGFEDGLTTYVNTS
+397 LGFEDSMTTYVNTS
-411 KTLGQLGELTA
+411 QTLGQLGTFNKDTGE
-422 LEDGDSDDD
+422 
-431 IKKATL
+431 L
-437 TIGEVPVE
+437 TIGGKKVQGTLMEKVPKDQWIKQDD
-445 GTAIFVPEDER
+445 GTYIDSQ
-456 VTKED
+456 
-461 GVYDAD
+461 GN
-467 GYKLD
+467 KLD
-472 ENGFRLN
+472 AEGYRLSK
-479 DDGEILYEFS
+479 DGERLYEFS
-489 LKVNGKEVGKFTQ
+489 LTVNGKEVGKFTQ

-514 SNTEAGV
+514 SDTEAGV
-521 NVSYSSLTN
+521 NVSYSNLTN
-530 QFVFTAKQT
+530 QFVFTAKES
-539 GEDGQIELG
+539 GEGGQIEMG
-548 DGTGNDLAAALFGTS
+548 DGLAQALFGKVDIKDET
-563 DGKFTPGQDA
+563 TYTAGQDA
-573 IFKATVNGSPMN
+573 IFKATVNGSTMYL
-585 FSRSSN
+585 SRSSN

-601 LKGTFNFNNNTTQT
+601 LKGTFNNTDRGTDADPIKSSDLT
-615 GPIASDNISDAL
+615 GMTSANESKM
-627 FVEGESVTF
+627 FEKGESVTF
-636 TSKTDTDTVVDAI
+636 TSKSDTDTIVDAI
-649 KQMVEDYNAIVKEV
+649 KQMVEDYNKIVTEV
-663 KEAYS
+663 KGAYS
-668 TMPLQQTNGSKYEPL
+668 DMPLQQTNGSKYEPL

-777 ENGASRDGLMT
+777 ENGASSDGLMT
-788 AIQKVT
+788 SIQKVT
-794 DRYAATTGATKGI
+794 NRYAATTGATKGI

-816 SPTAALDNA
+816 SPTAALDNT

-840 QSKMSDKVD
+840 QNKMSDKVD

-861 IQQMNSQSSTLAG
+861 IQQMNSQSSTLSG

>member
-38 IEGMLQGYKSKITG
+38 IEGMLESYKQKITG
-52 LQQDRQSLLWQQ
+52 LQQNRQSLLWQQ
-64 QAYQSIS
+64 EAYQSIS

-130 ATAARYTHSA
+130 ATAARYTSGA
-140 SKLGNVIESGDRLT
+140 SSLGGAGGKLTAGDEIHMAQDTKL
-154 VRGDSAMNVSDPI
+154 
-167 NVSTL
+167 STL
-172 EGSLTIKYGNK
+172 EGSMTISYGNK
-183 DVTIDFG
+183 DVTIDFSDT
-190 EREFFDESGK
+190 EFFDPSGN
-200 GTKPL
+200 GTGNVS
-205 TAEDLKSAI
+205 AEKLKDAI
-214 EKKLADEKITLSS
+214 VKKLSEEKITLSS
-227 GDQKAASELIKVEV
+227 GDQKAASELIDVQV
-241 GSNGEITFSDKTP
+241 SADGTISFSDKTS
-254 GGNTVDIKGATGQL
+254 GQNDVKISSVSGQL
-268 EKTLKPTTDDLGNP
+268 KDSLGLTGDALGSSFQVDQNQSY
-282 ITSITLETGKT
+282 TETVKAAEALEG
-293 YSKEISTAEYLSDK
+293 K
-307 SITVTLNGVKKTIS
+307 SITITLDGTKKTIS
-321 LEDVVKDENGAY
+321 FDSIIKDENGDY
-333 IQNAPDGSTS
+333 IQTNDAFKDNL
-343 QETANDKFQKN
+343 QE
-354 LKNALDKAFGTGKVQ
+354 ALNKAFGTGKVE
-369 VSFGADS
+369 VGLDGD
-376 KLNFSVQKGST
+376 KLTFEAQKNST
-387 LAVSSEVGEV
+387 LAVSSTAGNV
-397 LGFEDGLTTYVNTS
+397 LGFENGLTSYVNTS
-411 KTLGQLGELTA
+411 LTLSQLGTYDA
-422 LEDGDSDDD
+422 SSG
-431 IKKATL
+431 KL
-437 TIGEVPVE
+437 TIGGVELQGTLMEAVPK
-445 GTAIFVPEDER
+445 DEW
-456 VTKED
+456 VKQED
-461 GVYDAD
+461 GTYKDAD

-472 ENGFRLN
+472 SDGYRLN
-479 DDGEILYEFS
+479 DDGQRLYEFS
-489 LKVNGKEVGKFTQ
+489 LTVNGTEVGKFNQ
-502 DTALETVMNAIN
+502 DTALETVMNSIN

-521 NVSYSSLTN
+521 NVSYSKLTN
-530 QFVFTAKQT
+530 EFVFTAKQT
-539 GEDGQIELG
+539 GEGGQIELG
-548 DGTGNDLAAALFGTS
+548 DGTGNDLATALFGKS
-563 DGKFTPGQDA
+563 DGKVTEGQDA
-573 IFKATVNGSPMN
+573 IFKATVNGSTMY

-601 LKGTFNFNNNTTQT
+601 LKGTFNNLEQAD
-615 GPIASDNISDAL
+615 GKPIKSDELNGSQGELDKIFDPAAT
-627 FVEGESVTF
+627 ESVTF

-683 TEEDKADMSESEIE
+683 TDEDKADMTESEIK

-777 ENGASRDGLMT
+777 ENGASSDGLMT

>member
-10 SSSSGSIYGS
+10 SSSSSSIYGS

-38 IEGMLQGYKSKITG
+38 IEGMLESYKQKITG
-52 LQQDRQSLLWQQ
+52 LQQNRQSLLWQQ
-64 QAYQSIS
+64 EAYQSIS

-140 SKLGNVIESGDRLT
+140 SGLGQATVGTDGKLT
-154 VRGDSAMNVSDPI
+154 VTGDGTFDVNGKMNVSE
-167 NVSTL
+167 L
-172 EGSLTIKYGNK
+172 EGSLSLKYGNK
-183 DVTIDFG
+183 EITINFD
-190 EREFFDESGK
+190 ELEFFDKKGDGSG
-200 GTKPL
+200 TI
-205 TAEDLKSAI
+205 TADDLKSAI
-214 EKKLADEKITLSS
+214 EKKLEDQKITLSS

-241 GSNGEITFSDKTP
+241 GSNGEITFSDKTSA
-254 GGNTVDIKGATGQL
+254 GNTVEISGATG
-268 EKTLKPTTDDLGNP
+268 KLKDSLGLTGDKLGSSFTFKEGTYTTQV
-282 ITSITLETGKT
+282 
-293 YSKEISTAEYLSDK
+293 STAEYLSDK

-321 LEDVVKDENGAY
+321 LEDVMKKPKEEGGGYITSNGEFA
-333 IQNAPDGSTS
+333 DH
-343 QETANDKFQKN
+343 
-354 LKNALDKAFGTGKVQ
+354 LKSALDKAFGTGKVTVGVDGGKLSFA
-369 VSFGADS
+369 VS
-376 KLNFSVQKGST
+376 QGST
-387 LAVSSEVGEV
+387 LAVSSSVGKA
-397 LGFEDGLTTYVNTS
+397 LGFEDSMTTYVNTS
-411 KTLGQLGELTA
+411 QTLGQLGTFNKDTGE
-422 LEDGDSDDD
+422 
-431 IKKATL
+431 L
-437 TIGEVPVE
+437 TIGGKKVQGTLMEKVPKDQWIKQDD
-445 GTAIFVPEDER
+445 GTYIDSQ
-456 VTKED
+456 
-461 GVYDAD
+461 GN
-467 GYKLD
+467 KLD
-472 ENGFRLN
+472 AEGYRLSK
-479 DDGEILYEFS
+479 DGERLYEFS
-489 LKVNGKEVGKFTQ
+489 LTVNGKEVGKFTQ

-514 SNTEAGV
+514 SDTEAGV
-521 NVSYSSLTN
+521 NVSYSNLTN
-530 QFVFTAKQT
+530 QFVFTAKES
-539 GEDGQIELG
+539 GEGGQIEMG
-548 DGTGNDLAAALFGTS
+548 DGLAQALFGKVDIKDET
-563 DGKFTPGQDA
+563 TYTAGQDA
-573 IFKATVNGSPMN
+573 IFKATVNGSTMYL
-585 FSRSSN
+585 SRSSN

-601 LKGTFNFNNNTTQT
+601 LKGTFNNTDRGTDADPIKSSDLT
-615 GPIASDNISDAL
+615 GMTSANESKM
-627 FVEGESVTF
+627 FEKGESVTF
-636 TSKTDTDTVVDAI
+636 TSKSDTDTIVDAI
-649 KQMVEDYNAIVKEV
+649 KQMVEDYNKIVTEV
-663 KEAYS
+663 KGAYS
-668 TMPLQQTNGSKYEPL
+668 DMPLQQTNGSKYEPL

-777 ENGASRDGLMT
+777 ENGASSDGLMT
-788 AIQKVT
+788 SIQKVT
-794 DRYAATTGATKGI
+794 NRYAATTGATKGI

-816 SPTAALDNA
+816 SPTAALDNT

-840 QSKMSDKVD
+840 QNKMSDKVD

-861 IQQMNSQSSTLAG
+861 IQQMNSQSSTLSG

>member
-10 SSSSGSIYGS
+10 SSSSSSIYGS

-130 ATAARYTHSA
+130 ATAARYTSGA
-140 SKLGNVIESGDRLT
+140 SSLGGAGGKLTAGDEIHMAQDTKL
-154 VRGDSAMNVSDPI
+154 
-167 NVSTL
+167 STL
-172 EGSLTIKYGNK
+172 EGSMTISYGNK
-183 DVTIDFG
+183 DVTIDFSDT
-190 EREFFDESGK
+190 EFFDPSGN
-200 GTKPL
+200 GTGNVS
-205 TAEDLKSAI
+205 AEKLKDAI
-214 EKKLADEKITLSS
+214 VKKLSEEKITLSS
-227 GDQKAASELIKVEV
+227 GDQKAASELIDVQV
-241 GSNGEITFSDKTP
+241 SADGTISFSDKTS
-254 GGNTVDIKGATGQL
+254 GQNDVKISSVSGQL
-268 EKTLKPTTDDLGNP
+268 KDSLGLTGDALGSSFQVDQNQSY
-282 ITSITLETGKT
+282 TETVKAAEALEG
-293 YSKEISTAEYLSDK
+293 K
-307 SITVTLNGVKKTIS
+307 SITITLDGTKKTIS
-321 LEDVVKDENGAY
+321 FDSIIKDENGDY
-333 IQNAPDGSTS
+333 IQTNDAFKDNL
-343 QETANDKFQKN
+343 QE
-354 LKNALDKAFGTGKVQ
+354 ALNKAFGTGKVE
-369 VSFGADS
+369 VGLDGD
-376 KLNFSVQKGST
+376 KLTFEAQKNST
-387 LAVSSEVGEV
+387 LAVSSTAGNV
-397 LGFEDGLTTYVNTS
+397 LGFENGLTSYVNTS
-411 KTLGQLGELTA
+411 LTLSQLGTYDA
-422 LEDGDSDDD
+422 SSG
-431 IKKATL
+431 KL
-437 TIGEVPVE
+437 TIGGVELQGTLMEAVPK
-445 GTAIFVPEDER
+445 DEW
-456 VTKED
+456 VKQED
-461 GVYDAD
+461 GTYKDAD

-472 ENGFRLN
+472 SDGYRLN
-479 DDGEILYEFS
+479 DDGQRLYEFS
-489 LKVNGKEVGKFTQ
+489 LTVNGTEVGKFNQ
-502 DTALETVMNAIN
+502 DTALETVMNSIN

-521 NVSYSSLTN
+521 NVSYSKLTN
-530 QFVFTAKQT
+530 EFVFTAKQT
-539 GEDGQIELG
+539 GEGGQIELG
-548 DGTGNDLAAALFGTS
+548 DGTGNDLATALFGKS
-563 DGKFTPGQDA
+563 DGKVTEGQDA
-573 IFKATVNGSPMN
+573 IFKATVNGSTMY

-601 LKGTFNFNNNTTQT
+601 LKGTFNNLEQAD
-615 GPIASDNISDAL
+615 GKPIKSDELNGSQGELDKIFDPAAT
-627 FVEGESVTF
+627 ESVTF

-683 TEEDKADMSESEIE
+683 TDEDKADMTESEIK

-861 IQQMNSQSSTLAG
+861 IQQMNSQSATLSG

>member
-52 LQQDRQSLLWQQ
+52 LQQDRQSLLWKQ

-130 ATAARYTHSA
+130 ATASRYTHSA
-140 SKLGNVIESGDRLT
+140 SDLGVKGGAVTASGTLDVAKNTTL
-154 VRGDSAMNVSDPI
+154 
-167 NVSTL
+167 STL
-172 EGSLTIKYGNK
+172 TGTLTISYGSK
-183 DVTIDFG
+183 DVTI
-190 EREFFDESGK
+190 EFDDQDVLDTDTNGTVSAEEMANAIRTKLAEQTITPTDGDSTAANELIQVNVTDDGK
-200 GTKPL
+200 GGKKISFSDNT
-205 TAEDLKSAI
+205 TGNNTVTIDSATG
-214 EKKLADEKITLSS
+214 KLADSLNLTADNLGSS
-227 GDQKAASELIKVEV
+227 FEFTEGPYTQ
-241 GSNGEITFSDKTP
+241 
-254 GGNTVDIKGATGQL
+254 TVSTVQAL
-268 EKTLKPTTDDLGNP
+268 E
-282 ITSITLETGKT
+282 GKN
-293 YSKEISTAEYLSDK
+293 
-307 SITVTLNGVKKTIS
+307 ITVTLNGVRKTIS
-321 LEDVVKDENGAY
+321 LDKVIK
-333 IQNAPDGSTS
+333 
-343 QETANDKFQKN
+343 NDKGSYVADNKTFKDNLQKELN
-354 LKNALDKAFGTGKVQ
+354 NAFGTNKVTVGFTDDGKLTFTPQ
-369 VSFGADS
+369 NNA
-376 KLNFSVQKGST
+376 T
-387 LAVSSEVGEV
+387 LGVSSTAGKT
-397 LGFEDGLTTYVNTS
+397 LGFEDGLYNYVNTS
-411 KTLGQLGELTA
+411 QTLGQIGTFNKDTGELTFGGIGGKKVQGT
-422 LEDGDSDDD
+422 LMKPVPEEDRIKQEDGTY
-431 IKKATL
+431 K
-437 TIGEVPVE
+437 
-445 GTAIFVPEDER
+445 
-456 VTKED
+456 
-461 GVYDAD
+461 DAD
-467 GYKLD
+467 GNKLD
-472 ENGFRLN
+472 SQGYRLAQ
-479 DDGEILYEFS
+479 DGTRLYEFS
-489 LKVNGKEVGKFTQ
+489 LKINGTEIGKFTQ
-502 DTALETVMNAIN
+502 DTALETVMNSIN

-521 NVSYSSLTN
+521 NVSYSNLTN
-530 QFVFTAKQT
+530 QFVFTAKET
-539 GEDGQIELG
+539 GEGRDIQIGNEQ
-548 DGTGNDLAAALFGTS
+548 GNDLATALFGES
-563 DGKFTPGQDA
+563 KGKVTEGQDA
-573 IFKATVNGSPMN
+573 IFKATVNGSTKY

-601 LKGTFNFNNNTTQT
+601 LKGTFNNVQQT
-615 GPIASDNISDAL
+615 NGLPIKSEKLNGMNSTNESSL

-777 ENGASRDGLMT
+777 ENGASSDGLMT

>member
-10 SSSSGSIYGS
+10 SSSSSSIYGS

-140 SKLGNVIESGDRLT
+140 SGLGQATVGTDGKLT
-154 VRGDSAMNVSDPI
+154 VTGDGTFDVNGKMNVSE
-167 NVSTL
+167 L
-172 EGSLTIKYGNK
+172 EGSLSLKYGNK
-183 DVTIDFG
+183 EITINFD
-190 EREFFDESGK
+190 ELEFFDEK
-200 GTKPL
+200 GDGSATI
-205 TAEDLKSAI
+205 TADDLKSAI
-214 EKKLADEKITLSS
+214 EKKLEDQKITLSS

-241 GSNGEITFSDKTP
+241 GSNGEITFSDKTSA
-254 GGNTVDIKGATGQL
+254 GNTVEISGATG
-268 EKTLKPTTDDLGNP
+268 KLKDSLGLTGDKLGSSFTFKEGTYTTQV
-282 ITSITLETGKT
+282 
-293 YSKEISTAEYLSDK
+293 STAEYLSDK

-321 LEDVVKDENGAY
+321 LADIVKDGNGY
-333 IQNAPDGSTS
+333 INS
-343 QETANDKFQKN
+343 NDTFKDN
-354 LKNALDKAFGTGKVQ
+354 LQSALDKAFGGEKVTVGVDGGKLSFA
-369 VSFGADS
+369 VS
-376 KLNFSVQKGST
+376 QGST
-387 LAVSSEVGEV
+387 LAVSSSVGKA
-397 LGFEDGLTTYVNTS
+397 LGFEDSMTTYVNTS
-411 KTLGQLGELTA
+411 QTLGQLGTFNKDTGE
-422 LEDGDSDDD
+422 
-431 IKKATL
+431 L
-437 TIGEVPVE
+437 TIGGKKVQGTLMEKVPKDQWIKQDD
-445 GTAIFVPEDER
+445 GTYIDSQ
-456 VTKED
+456 
-461 GVYDAD
+461 GN
-467 GYKLD
+467 KLD
-472 ENGFRLN
+472 AEGYRLSK
-479 DDGEILYEFS
+479 DGERLYEFS
-489 LKVNGKEVGKFTQ
+489 LTVNGKEVGKFTQ

-514 SNTEAGV
+514 SDTEAGV
-521 NVSYSSLTN
+521 NVSYSNLTN
-530 QFVFTAKQT
+530 QFVFTAKES
-539 GEDGQIELG
+539 GEGGQIEMG
-548 DGTGNDLAAALFGTS
+548 DGLAQALFGKVDIKDET
-563 DGKFTPGQDA
+563 TYTAGQDA
-573 IFKATVNGSPMN
+573 IFKATVNGSTMYL
-585 FSRSSN
+585 SRSSN

-601 LKGTFNFNNNTTQT
+601 LKGTFNNTDRGTDADPIKSSDLT
-615 GPIASDNISDAL
+615 GMTSANESKM
-627 FVEGESVTF
+627 FEKGESVTF
-636 TSKTDTDTVVDAI
+636 TSKSDTDTIVDAI
-649 KQMVEDYNAIVKEV
+649 KQMVEDYNKIVTEV
-663 KEAYS
+663 KGAYS
-668 TMPLQQTNGSKYEPL
+668 DMPLQQTNGSKYEPL

-777 ENGASRDGLMT
+777 ENGASSDGLMT
-788 AIQKVT
+788 SIQKVT
-794 DRYAATTGATKGI
+794 NRYAATTGATKGI

-840 QSKMSDKVD
+840 QNKMSDKVD